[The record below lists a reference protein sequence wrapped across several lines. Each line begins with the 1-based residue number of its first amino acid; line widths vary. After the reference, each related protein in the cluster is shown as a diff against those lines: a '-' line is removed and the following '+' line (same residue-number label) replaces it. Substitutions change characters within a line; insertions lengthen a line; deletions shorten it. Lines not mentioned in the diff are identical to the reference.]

1 MPNMKVSVKA
11 HSESPTKIV
20 AKAREFKMVVD
31 EPKSSGGTNEGAN
44 PVEYLLTAL
53 AGCINV
59 VGHVVAKEMGIDI
72 KNMEID
78 LEGDLNPARFMGVSK
93 TERAGFQGIRA
104 KIKVDSDASEE
115 TLKNWLETVEDRCQ
129 VNDNIAHSTPVK
141 ISLV

>member
-1 MPNMKVSVKA
+1 MPNVKVSVKA

-93 TERAGFQGIRA
+93 TERAGFQEIRV

-115 TLKNWLETVEDRCQ
+115 TLKNWLGTVEDRCP

>member
-1 MPNMKVSVKA
+1 
-11 HSESPTKIV
+11 
-20 AKAREFKMVVD
+20 MVVD

-93 TERAGFQGIRA
+93 TERAGFQEIRV

-115 TLKNWLETVEDRCQ
+115 TLKNWLGTVEDRCP